1 MQTSSSSNFT
11 YINLFQNTYHPSSL
25 STKPRPK
32 SVHTATIPLTSFL
45 LYRIPQ
51 SEDFTPFKEEI
62 LKRLGLLQRQQ
73 KLADKFL
80 IDAERW
86 LLVQRTL
93 TRRFHH
99 RYQHVN
105 FKRKLGV
112 TAAPPSPPLLSRSS
126 WVLNYRSRKL
136 ARGFVIRIRS
146 IVVLY
151 RMMHRLL
158 AVWTH
163 VVPPGDLVHPRIRL
177 DIALEVNVDTLA
189 DCAQVQIAAELEG
202 NHRLV

>member
-45 LYRIPQ
+45 LYRMPQ

-126 WVLNYRSRKL
+126 LKL
-136 ARGFVIRIRS
+136 DSKLSIPETGARIRYPDTFHRRS
-146 IVVLY
+146 ISNDAQIV
-151 RMMHRLL
+151 
-158 AVWTH
+158 
-163 VVPPGDLVHPRIRL
+163 GCL
-177 DIALEVNVDTLA
+177 DSR
-189 DCAQVQIAAELEG
+189 CAA
-202 NHRLV
+202 RRPCTPTDST